1 MKFLSF
7 QKVRSKKVR
16 NKVNCTREV
25 EKKIGHLEKYAMV
38 RKYAIISLL
47 VNIFQKKN
55 LSFQKGSNASLAAKE
70 IHSDIQRGFIKAE
83 IIKYKELEEY
93 GSERAVKD
101 AGLARLEGRDYI
113 VNDGDCIFFHFNI

>member
-1 MKFLSF
+1 MQDLNARFRTF
-7 QKVRSKKVR
+7 FTGGP
-16 NKVNCTREV
+16 NEV
-25 EKKIGHLEKYAMV
+25 KAWTLK
-38 RKYAIISLL
+38 
-47 VNIFQKKN
+47 
-55 LSFQKGSNASLAAKE
+55 KGSNASLAAKE